1 MRNNLLKEE
10 TKINICSQNQTTN
23 IFDNRSEIKSGNK
36 IYIVQRHFSG
46 NRDFKEAIYSV
57 VKNETEQKI

>member
-1 MRNNLLKEE
+1 MRNNILKES
-10 TKINICSQNQTTN
+10 KINICSQNEPTN